1 MTARKEKAL
10 DYFSRGFH
18 CSQAV
23 LASCADLCSLTE
35 EQALKLGACFG
46 SGMRKGEVCG
56 ACSGALMVLGSL
68 YGQHD
73 ISDTESR
80 QAANEVN
87 DAMMRGFAEACGS
100 YVCNDILGCDVSTP
114 EGVQYARG
122 NNLFKERCPKM
133 VAAAMDVLEKIL
145 AERN

>member
-1 MTARKEKAL
+1 M
-10 DYFSRGFH
+10 
-18 CSQAV
+18 
-23 LASCADLCSLTE
+23 
-35 EQALKLGACFG
+35 
-46 SGMRKGEVCG
+46 
-56 ACSGALMVLGSL
+56 
-68 YGQHD
+68 
-73 ISDTESR
+73 
-80 QAANEVN
+80 N

-145 AERN
+145 RERK